1 MIDLFLPTSILLT
14 MYYFGTD
21 DAFNKDE
28 NMIQW
33 FNQKPKIPYTK
44 FAKANINLSEIIKVK
59 ISEEEM
65 DYINFF
71 YVYSLFLSTDAELFF
86 YFCLYKNKINF
97 GQKLFQD
104 KDFKDKLNYIF
115 EKYDENFF
123 EKGLTKHHLLNYKN
137 FKLPK
142 SFS

>member
-1 MIDLFLPTSILLT
+1 

-28 NMIQW
+28 NMKNW
-33 FNQKPKIPYTK
+33 FKQKPKIPYTK

-86 YFCLYKNKINF
+86 YFCLYKNKLNF
-97 GQKLFQD
+97 GKKLFQEE
-104 KDFKDKLNYIF
+104 DFKEKLNYIF

-137 FKLPK
+137 AVLNYQNHIVKYTFVL
-142 SFS
+142 

>member
-1 MIDLFLPTSILLT
+1 

-28 NMIQW
+28 NMKNW
-33 FNQKPKIPYTK
+33 FKQKPKIPYTK

-86 YFCLYKNKINF
+86 YFCLYKNKLNF
-97 GQKLFQD
+97 GKKLFQEE
-104 KDFKDKLNYIF
+104 DFNEKLNYIF

-123 EKGLTKHHLLNYKN
+123 E
-137 FKLPK
+137 
-142 SFS
+142 